1 MQAWELSFA
10 DPRCLLGMQQER
22 QLGSLYQ
29 AKPRNHMPKP
39 LSDALCSTVMGTGQ
53 FNKLCASVPITWR
66 VNHRHTQVHSGL
78 FTHGTKPACLGWE
91 SIQECTFSFVEGQ
104 GHKIQSLEQ
113 GTLQMWLMVVTQL
126 LLYFWDKTPPPQ
138 RPIKV
143 VFNWALGSRRF
154 WFMMADGGTA
164 TEAAESSHLELPAEG
179 TGHTVKGMGSC
190 ETSKPVPSIISPPA
204 RPHLLIL
211 PKQPPAGAQVFK
223 CPAVMQDP
231 LFKPPRLTRTE

>member
-1 MQAWELSFA
+1 MESDPQVHTGTLRTVVVITLVYWPTAPSQHVWDGRVSKNALSPLWKA
-10 DPRCLLGMQQER
+10 KGVK
-22 QLGSLYQ
+22 GSLW
-29 AKPRNHMPKP
+29 
-39 LSDALCSTVMGTGQ
+39 ST
-53 FNKLCASVPITWR
+53 
-66 VNHRHTQVHSGL
+66 
-78 FTHGTKPACLGWE
+78 
-91 SIQECTFSFVEGQ
+91 
-104 GHKIQSLEQ
+104 
-113 GTLQMWLMVVTQL
+113 GTLQMWLMMVTRL

-143 VFNWALGSRRF
+143 VFNWALGSRGF
-154 WFMMADGGTA
+154 WFVMADGGMV

-190 ETSKPVPSIISPPA
+190 ETSKPVPSIIGPLA

-211 PKQPPAGAQVFK
+211 PKQPPMGAQVFK